1 MPVPQFIVDLR
12 KRIGQDLLWLL
23 GLSAVVLHEDGQ
35 ILLGRR
41 SDTGKWAV
49 ISGIPEPGE
58 EPSAAIEREI
68 LEETGVQA
76 RVRTLAS
83 VRTTPP
89 IIHANGDRAQYL
101 NLNFIADY
109 RSGHAH
115 VGDDESLEVG
125 WFHPETLPEPM
136 TASSLERIQD
146 AVTYLNDPAGGAL
159 LTR

>member
-1 MPVPQFIVDLR
+1 MPVPQFILDLR
-12 KRIGQDLLWLL
+12 TRIGHDPLWLP
-23 GLSAVVLHEDGQ
+23 GLSAVVFREDGQ
-35 ILLGRR
+35 ILLGQR

-58 EPSAAIEREI
+58 EPAGAIEREI

-76 RVRTLAS
+76 QVRTLAS

-109 RSGHAH
+109 RRGHAH

-125 WFHPETLPEPM
+125 WFHPEKLPEPM
-136 TASSLERIQD
+136 TASAVERIQD
-146 AVTYLNDPAGGAL
+146 AITYLDDPAGGAL